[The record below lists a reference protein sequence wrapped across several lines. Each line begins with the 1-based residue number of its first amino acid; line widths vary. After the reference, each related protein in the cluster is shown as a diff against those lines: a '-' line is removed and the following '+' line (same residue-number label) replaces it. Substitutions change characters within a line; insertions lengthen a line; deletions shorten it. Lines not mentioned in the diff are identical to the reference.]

1 MKWVRKRVKMA
12 PRSDREIRNIW
23 TDSLKCCKM
32 IQGIEDQKSDAGL
45 PAEGF
50 LYLDPASYQFRK
62 ERGIAM
68 FGFLTFGTTLALTD
82 LAVKKEIEARPDEE
96 FPKTVKESGGLIRL
110 YKNHNPGFS
119 FGFMKEYP
127 KLVEMVPVCML
138 SAVAGAWAY
147 VIGKKGRVL
156 EKTALTLVLAGGASN
171 LYDRLKR
178 GYVVDYF
185 SIQWKKLKKVV
196 FNLGDIFIFA
206 GSALFAAVQLVEE
219 IREILPKEKIF
230 VKEEE

>member
-1 MKWVRKRVKMA
+1 MEQ
-12 PRSDREIRNIW
+12 SDI
-23 TDSLKCCKM
+23 M
-32 IQGIEDQKSDAGL
+32 ED
-45 PAEGF
+45 
-50 LYLDPASYQFRK
+50 RK

-127 KLVEMVPVCML
+127 KLVEMVPLCML

-156 EKTALTLVLAGGASN
+156 EKTALTLMLAGARATFTTGSNADMWWTISASSGRN
-171 LYDRLKR
+171 
-178 GYVVDYF
+178 
-185 SIQWKKLKKVV
+185 
-196 FNLGDIFIFA
+196 
-206 GSALFAAVQLVEE
+206 
-219 IREILPKEKIF
+219 
-230 VKEEE
+230 

>member
-1 MKWVRKRVKMA
+1 
-12 PRSDREIRNIW
+12 
-23 TDSLKCCKM
+23 
-32 IQGIEDQKSDAGL
+32 
-45 PAEGF
+45 
-50 LYLDPASYQFRK
+50 
-62 ERGIAM
+62 M

-127 KLVEMVPVCML
+127 KLVELIPVCTL
-138 SAVAGAWAY
+138 SAVAGVWAY

-171 LYDRLKR
+171 LYDRIRR

-185 SIQWKKLKKVV
+185 SIQWKQLKKVV

-206 GSALFAAVQLVEE
+206 GSALFAAVQLAEE
-219 IREILPKEKIF
+219 IRGILSKEKIF
-230 VKEEE
+230 LKEEE

>member
-1 MKWVRKRVKMA
+1 
-12 PRSDREIRNIW
+12 
-23 TDSLKCCKM
+23 
-32 IQGIEDQKSDAGL
+32 
-45 PAEGF
+45 
-50 LYLDPASYQFRK
+50 
-62 ERGIAM
+62 M

-219 IREILPKEKIF
+219 VREILPKEKIF
-230 VKEEE
+230 VKEEEYFRQQDTKSSSPMLQNTSAQKSRDNEENSLYEETI

>member
-1 MKWVRKRVKMA
+1 
-12 PRSDREIRNIW
+12 
-23 TDSLKCCKM
+23 
-32 IQGIEDQKSDAGL
+32 
-45 PAEGF
+45 
-50 LYLDPASYQFRK
+50 
-62 ERGIAM
+62 M

-82 LAVKKEIEARPDEE
+82 LAVKKEIEARPDGE
-96 FPKTVKESGGLIRL
+96 FPKTVKES
-110 YKNHNPGFS
+110 GFS

-147 VIGKKGRVL
+147 VIGRKGRVL

-219 IREILPKEKIF
+219 LREILPKEKIF

>member
-1 MKWVRKRVKMA
+1 
-12 PRSDREIRNIW
+12 
-23 TDSLKCCKM
+23 
-32 IQGIEDQKSDAGL
+32 
-45 PAEGF
+45 
-50 LYLDPASYQFRK
+50 
-62 ERGIAM
+62 M

-156 EKTALTLVLAGGASN
+156 EKTHGPSLCGG
-171 LYDRLKR
+171 
-178 GYVVDYF
+178 
-185 SIQWKKLKKVV
+185 
-196 FNLGDIFIFA
+196 
-206 GSALFAAVQLVEE
+206 LFQHPVEE
-219 IREILPKEKIF
+219 TEKSGLQPG
-230 VKEEE
+230 

>member
-1 MKWVRKRVKMA
+1 
-12 PRSDREIRNIW
+12 
-23 TDSLKCCKM
+23 
-32 IQGIEDQKSDAGL
+32 
-45 PAEGF
+45 
-50 LYLDPASYQFRK
+50 
-62 ERGIAM
+62 M

-82 LAVKKEIEARPDEE
+82 LAVKKEIEARPDGE

-110 YKNHNPGFS
+110 HKNHNPGFS

-185 SIQWKKLKKVV
+185 SKKYENITELTPTMI
-196 FNLGDIFIFA
+196 NEFIDKI
-206 GSALFAAVQLVEE
+206 LVHEPQGKGADRTTEVE
-219 IREILPKEKIF
+219 IYLNYLLCMLL
-230 VKEEE
+230 

>member
-1 MKWVRKRVKMA
+1 MRLQIWLWKKRD
-12 PRSDREIRNIW
+12 RSQTRWRIPENRERIRW
-23 TDSLKCCKM
+23 
-32 IQGIEDQKSDAGL
+32 
-45 PAEGF
+45 P
-50 LYLDPASYQFRK
+50 DPPPQ
-62 ERGIAM
+62 
-68 FGFLTFGTTLALTD
+68 
-82 LAVKKEIEARPDEE
+82 
-96 FPKTVKESGGLIRL
+96 
-110 YKNHNPGFS
+110 NHNPGFS

-185 SIQWKKLKKVV
+185 SIQWKKLKKWSSTWVISL
-196 FNLGDIFIFA
+196 FLPDRPCLRQSSSWRSSAKFFRKKKSLLRKKSNS
-206 GSALFAAVQLVEE
+206 GS
-219 IREILPKEKIF
+219 RT
-230 VKEEE
+230 

>member
-1 MKWVRKRVKMA
+1 
-12 PRSDREIRNIW
+12 
-23 TDSLKCCKM
+23 
-32 IQGIEDQKSDAGL
+32 
-45 PAEGF
+45 
-50 LYLDPASYQFRK
+50 
-62 ERGIAM
+62 M

-147 VIGKKGRVL
+147 VIGRKGRVL
-156 EKTALTLVLAGGASN
+156 EKTALTLVLAGASN

-196 FNLGDIFIFA
+196 FNLGDIFIFV

-219 IREILPKEKIF
+219 LREILPKEKIF

>member
-1 MKWVRKRVKMA
+1 
-12 PRSDREIRNIW
+12 
-23 TDSLKCCKM
+23 M

-119 FGFMKEYP
+119 FGFMKESP

-196 FNLGDIFIFA
+196 FNLGDIFFLA

>member
-1 MKWVRKRVKMA
+1 
-12 PRSDREIRNIW
+12 
-23 TDSLKCCKM
+23 
-32 IQGIEDQKSDAGL
+32 
-45 PAEGF
+45 
-50 LYLDPASYQFRK
+50 
-62 ERGIAM
+62 M

-171 LYDRLKR
+171 LYDRR

-219 IREILPKEKIF
+219 LREILPKEKIF
-230 VKEEE
+230 LKEEE

>member
-1 MKWVRKRVKMA
+1 
-12 PRSDREIRNIW
+12 
-23 TDSLKCCKM
+23 
-32 IQGIEDQKSDAGL
+32 
-45 PAEGF
+45 
-50 LYLDPASYQFRK
+50 
-62 ERGIAM
+62 M

-82 LAVKKEIEARPDEE
+82 LAVKKEIEARPDKE
-96 FPKTVKESGGLIRL
+96 FPKTVKESSGLIRL

-127 KLVEMVPVCML
+127 KLVELIPVCTW
-138 SAVAGAWAY
+138 SAVAGVWAY

-206 GSALFAAVQLVEE
+206 GSALFAAVQFVEE
-219 IREILPKEKIF
+219 IRGILPKEKIF
-230 VKEEE
+230 LKEEE

>member
-1 MKWVRKRVKMA
+1 MQSCKTERKGE
-12 PRSDREIRNIW
+12 SQCLDFDIRN
-23 TDSLKCCKM
+23 
-32 IQGIEDQKSDAGL
+32 DACAYRSGC
-45 PAEGF
+45 E
-50 LYLDPASYQFRK
+50 
-62 ERGIAM
+62 
-68 FGFLTFGTTLALTD
+68 
-82 LAVKKEIEARPDEE
+82 KEIEARPDEE

-127 KLVEMVPVCML
+127 KLVELIPVCML

-185 SIQWKKLKKVV
+185 SIQWKKLKKWSSTWVISLFCRIRPV
-196 FNLGDIFIFA
+196 CGSPARGGDPRN
-206 GSALFAAVQLVEE
+206 SSE
-219 IREILPKEKIF
+219 RKIF
-230 VKEEE
+230 LKEEE

>member
-1 MKWVRKRVKMA
+1 
-12 PRSDREIRNIW
+12 
-23 TDSLKCCKM
+23 
-32 IQGIEDQKSDAGL
+32 
-45 PAEGF
+45 
-50 LYLDPASYQFRK
+50 
-62 ERGIAM
+62 M

-82 LAVKKEIEARPDEE
+82 LAVKKEIEARPDGE

-110 YKNHNPGFS
+110 HKNHNPGFS
-119 FGFMKEYP
+119 FGF
-127 KLVEMVPVCML
+127 MVPVCML

-219 IREILPKEKIF
+219 LREILPKEKIF

>member
-1 MKWVRKRVKMA
+1 
-12 PRSDREIRNIW
+12 
-23 TDSLKCCKM
+23 
-32 IQGIEDQKSDAGL
+32 
-45 PAEGF
+45 
-50 LYLDPASYQFRK
+50 
-62 ERGIAM
+62 M

-110 YKNHNPGFS
+110 HKNHNPGFS
-119 FGFMKEYP
+119 FGLMKEYP

-219 IREILPKEKIF
+219 IRGILPKEKIF
-230 VKEEE
+230 LKDTKSSSPMLQNTSAQKSRDNEENSLYEETI

>member
-1 MKWVRKRVKMA
+1 
-12 PRSDREIRNIW
+12 
-23 TDSLKCCKM
+23 
-32 IQGIEDQKSDAGL
+32 
-45 PAEGF
+45 
-50 LYLDPASYQFRK
+50 
-62 ERGIAM
+62 M

-185 SIQWKKLKKVV
+185 SIQWKKLK
-196 FNLGDIFIFA
+196 NLGDIFIFA

-219 IREILPKEKIF
+219 LREILPKEKIF

>member
-1 MKWVRKRVKMA
+1 
-12 PRSDREIRNIW
+12 
-23 TDSLKCCKM
+23 
-32 IQGIEDQKSDAGL
+32 
-45 PAEGF
+45 
-50 LYLDPASYQFRK
+50 
-62 ERGIAM
+62 M

-82 LAVKKEIEARPDEE
+82 LAVKKEIEARPDNE
-96 FPKTVKESGGLIRL
+96 FPKLMKDSGGLIRL

-119 FGFMKEYP
+119 FGVLKEYP
-127 KLVEMVPVCML
+127 KLVELIPLCTW

-147 VIGKKGRVL
+147 VIGKKGHVL

-196 FNLGDIFIFA
+196 FNLGDLYIFA
-206 GSALFAAVQLVEE
+206 GTALFAAVQIAEE
-219 IREILPKEKIF
+219 VWPELGRMIPREMIRK
-230 VKEEE
+230 KEE

>member
-1 MKWVRKRVKMA
+1 
-12 PRSDREIRNIW
+12 
-23 TDSLKCCKM
+23 
-32 IQGIEDQKSDAGL
+32 
-45 PAEGF
+45 
-50 LYLDPASYQFRK
+50 
-62 ERGIAM
+62 M

-147 VIGKKGRVL
+147 VIGRKGRVL

-185 SIQWKKLKKVV
+185 SIQCGKLKKVV
-196 FNLGDIFIFA
+196 FNLGDIFVFL
-206 GSALFAAVQLVEE
+206 GSGILFGAELIKEIRGMLPAVQLVGE